1 MPGIDP
7 AADPIAP
14 AVAELKAWAPG
25 PVDPSTAR
33 IEGLRA
39 AAVITAGRR
48 KGACCCAGSADAVI
62 GLAGQLSTWLLSR
75 PASIRVGDPVIS
87 EQGNPAQHGPATR
100 TGADM
105 AVSIK
110 DSQIA
115 TYPAP
120 EALDSKSFEVAD
132 TITVTTDDTAGA
144 FVTQVLNDDG
154 TTSFTAVA
162 PGAVQITWSDGVI
175 NFVDTLNVT
184 TGDAA
189 QIVVGA
195 PVVTDQ

>member
-1 MPGIDP
+1 MTGIDP
-7 AADPIAP
+7 T
-14 AVAELKAWAPG
+14 E
-25 PVDPSTAR
+25 AR

-39 AAVITAGRR
+39 AAAITAGRR
-48 KGACCCAGSADAVI
+48 KGACCCAGTADPVI
-62 GLAGQLSTWLLSR
+62 DLAGHLSDWLLSR

-87 EQGNPAQHGPATR
+87 EQGNPATLGPATR

-120 EALDSKSFEVAD
+120 EALDRKEFEVAD

-144 FVTQVLNDDG
+144 FVTQVSNDDG
-154 TTSFTAVA
+154 TTSFRAVA

-195 PVVTDQ
+195 PVITDQ

>member
-1 MPGIDP
+1 VPGIDP
-7 AADPIAP
+7 T
-14 AVAELKAWAPG
+14 E
-25 PVDPSTAR
+25 AR
-33 IEGLRA
+33 TEGLRA

-48 KGACCCAGSADAVI
+48 KGACCCAGAADPVI
-62 GLAGQLSTWLLSR
+62 ELAGRLSDWLLSR

-87 EQGNPAQHGPATR
+87 AQGNPALHGPATR

-105 AVSIK
+105 AVTIK

-120 EALDSKSFEVAD
+120 EALDSKGFEVTDA
-132 TITVTTDDTAGA
+132 ITVTTDDTAGA
-144 FVTQVLNDDG
+144 LVTQVNNDDG
-154 TTSFTAVA
+154 TVSFTAVA
-162 PGAVQITWSDGVI
+162 PGAVQITWSDGAI
-175 NFVDTLNVT
+175 SFVDTLNVT

-195 PVVTDQ
+195 PAVTDQA